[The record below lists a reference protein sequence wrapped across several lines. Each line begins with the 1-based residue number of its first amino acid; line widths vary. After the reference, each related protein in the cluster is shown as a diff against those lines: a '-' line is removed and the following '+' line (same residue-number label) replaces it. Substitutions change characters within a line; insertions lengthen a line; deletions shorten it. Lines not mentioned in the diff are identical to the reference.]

1 MMFVMIAVYLH
12 IFMEKCDGDTKY
24 HNSTLMIDNV
34 CKFVLFSVLWTV
46 LCHGTMQRRT
56 RLE

>member
-1 MMFVMIAVYLH
+1 MMFVMIVVYLH

-34 CKFVLFSVLWTV
+34 HKIVL
-46 LCHGTMQRRT
+46 
-56 RLE
+56 